1 MKQSSLNDFDSR
13 EDARFYIEKSKKKQS
28 QAEAVLWAFETSPTG
43 CTDQEVAEI
52 LEIQSSSVRAR
63 RHELIRKYPDKFYS
77 EEKRLS
83 KYGIGCDVWKCK

>member
-1 MKQSSLNDFDSR
+1 MTQFSLMDFDSR
-13 EDARFYIEKSKKKQS
+13 TDARFYMEKSKKKQT
-28 QAEAVLWAFETSPTG
+28 QAEAVLWAFETSSTG

-52 LEIQSSSVRAR
+52 LEIQRSSVIAR
-63 RHELIRKYPDKFYS
+63 RHELMRKFPDKFYS